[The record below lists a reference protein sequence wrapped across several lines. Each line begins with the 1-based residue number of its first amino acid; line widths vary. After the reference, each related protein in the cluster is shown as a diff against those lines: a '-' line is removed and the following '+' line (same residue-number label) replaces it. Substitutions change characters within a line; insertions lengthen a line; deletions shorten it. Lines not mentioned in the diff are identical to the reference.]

1 MASMTGVTPAKSSR
15 AAGGGGVKSCSRAL
29 DVLHFF
35 ASTGAPARTI
45 DVSGALKIPNSSADE
60 ILRTLT
66 AGGYL
71 SYHRPTKRYAPSFKL
86 PALAQDIKRSFFGGD
101 GMTEMLN
108 DLRVETGATVYLT
121 LQNDCWVESVAEIE
135 GEWKLDDGEVDYPNE
150 LLTYEG
156 DRWLPGT
163 NFAAAML
170 AQQSNVEIIDLA
182 MRAQK
187 LGLGPSGPCL
197 SLVRRVARTRARGF
211 SVYRQTDKAALESIA
226 IPLRMSR
233 QAAPYAVGIVGK
245 RLFENDGDV
254 MPIVRSMQA
263 VIRRHSARMR

>member
-1 MASMTGVTPAKSSR
+1 MASVAGPPPAKSKRSS
-15 AAGGGGVKSCSRAL
+15 GGVKSCSRAL
-29 DVLHFF
+29 DVLQFF
-35 ASTGAPARTI
+35 ASTGVPARAI
-45 DVSGALKIPNSSADE
+45 DVSAALGIPNSSADE

-71 SYHRPTKRYAPSFKL
+71 SFHRATKRYAPSYNL
-86 PALAQDIKRSFFGGD
+86 PAMAQDIKRNFFGGD
-101 GMTEMLN
+101 DLSEMLT
-108 DLRVETGATVYLT
+108 DLRTETGATVYLT
-121 LQNDCWVESVAEIE
+121 LQNDCWVESVAEIQ
-135 GEWKLDDGEVDYPNE
+135 GGWTQDDGEPGYSNE

-197 SLVRRVARTRARGF
+197 SLVRRVAKTRARGF
-211 SVYRQTDKAALESIA
+211 SVYRRSQKAALDSIA

-233 QAAPYAVGIVGK
+233 LSAPYAVGIVGK
-245 RLFENDGDV
+245 QLFEKDDEI
-254 MPIVRSMQA
+254 MPMVRTMQA
-263 VIRRHSARMR
+263 VVSRHSVRFR

>member
-1 MASMTGVTPAKSSR
+1 
-15 AAGGGGVKSCSRAL
+15 VKSCSRAL

-35 ASTGAPARTI
+35 ASTGASARTI
-45 DVSGALKIPNSSADE
+45 DVSGALNIPNSSADE

-71 SYHRPTKRYAPSFKL
+71 SYHRATKRYAPSYKL
-86 PALAQDIKRSFFGGD
+86 PAMAQDIKRSFFGGD
-101 GMTEMLN
+101 GLSEMLN
-108 DLRVETGATVYLT
+108 DLRTETGATVYLT

-135 GEWKLDDGEVDYPNE
+135 GGWKIDEGELDYPNE

-211 SVYRQTDKAALESIA
+211 SVYRQSQRATLDSIA

-233 QAAPYAVGIVGK
+233 LAAPYAVGIVGK
-245 RLFENDGDV
+245 RLFDSDDDV
-254 MPIVRSMQA
+254 MRMVRSMQH
-263 VIRRHSARMR
+263 VVMRHSAKFR

>member
-1 MASMTGVTPAKSSR
+1 MASTTGSTPKKASRSSG
-15 AAGGGGVKSCSRAL
+15 AGVKSCSRAL

-71 SYHRPTKRYAPSFKL
+71 SYHRPTKRYAPSYKL
-86 PALAQDIKRSFFGGD
+86 PALAQDIKRSFFGGED
-101 GMTEMLN
+101 LSEMLR
-108 DLRVETGATVYLT
+108 DLRAETGATVYLT

-135 GEWKLDDGEVDYPNE
+135 GGWTSEEDQRNYPNE

-197 SLVRRVARTRARGF
+197 SLVRRVARTRARGY
-211 SVYRQTDKAALESIA
+211 SLYRQSDRAALDSVA

-245 RLFENDGDV
+245 RLFETDADV
-254 MPIVRSMQA
+254 MRIVRSMQHI
-263 VIRRHSARMR
+263 VMRHSARLR